1 MFSQHCS
8 SISGSIYLR
17 VELNMQRHVYIQSFM
32 TEAGGRQQP
41 PDLWPEKG
49 NSLQLL
55 HVSVRQCGRQD
66 VDRDQKPGVNS
77 KQSLNAGN

>member
-1 MFSQHCS
+1 
-8 SISGSIYLR
+8 
-17 VELNMQRHVYIQSFM
+17 M
-32 TEAGGRQQP
+32 TEAGGQQQP
-41 PDLWPEKG
+41 SDLWPEKG

-77 KQSLNAGN
+77 KQSFNAGN